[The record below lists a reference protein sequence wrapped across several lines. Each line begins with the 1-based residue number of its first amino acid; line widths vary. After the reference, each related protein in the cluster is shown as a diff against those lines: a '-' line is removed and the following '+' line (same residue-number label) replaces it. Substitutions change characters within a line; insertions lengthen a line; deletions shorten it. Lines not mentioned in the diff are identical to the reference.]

1 MSESP
6 DPDLLDVFRLLY
18 DEPEWALDDEVR
30 VFEAS
35 SQPQSQIPRAPNLMK
50 DVTNRLQE
58 ETPALEVAAATPDV
72 EVEEVEADVE
82 PEPLEKRYSKR
93 RFAEA
98 LNGLFSP
105 SKRPRIYTPLSS
117 AIPSIIPS
125 TAPLPTLPPP
135 TIYAPF
141 SPLPLLS
148 RLRTFRPSTF
158 TPSFSPLTP
167 LELAL
172 SGWTNTAREEVGCG
186 SCGAK
191 YGVGGLGEI
200 VDVSV
205 RREVARRLG
214 KRIEQGHGKG
224 CAWRVRKSPR
234 ELFTQ
239 LRQVLHPMLSSS
251 LAPLAERIDVE
262 CLSTAPDIA
271 WRSPISSSP
280 QQILAASL
288 SRHRTAE
295 VAEVAEV
302 TEVATASDTPL
313 SVPRSLSELAATLA
327 LFAWYPYHPNLPSG
341 TLSPKPRPT
350 EILQCRFCERR
361 VGLWAFRPGQLGQSG
376 QSGQSHP
383 RTFDLVGEHLSWCPI
398 RPQIT
403 HAGTGT
409 ERAWWDDTSLL
420 QPKEKGT
427 ASHRGGLEEVKGWV
441 RVSERLEKKPWR
453 R

>member
-6 DPDLLDVFRLLY
+6 DPDLRDVFRLLY

-82 PEPLEKRYSKR
+82 PEPLEKRYSKVCLRDGCGPRTSRRGIKTALNTHRPQR

-125 TAPLPTLPPP
+125 TAPFPTLPPP

-224 CAWRVRKSPR
+224 CAWRVRKSP
-234 ELFTQ
+234 
-239 LRQVLHPMLSSS
+239 
-251 LAPLAERIDVE
+251 
-262 CLSTAPDIA
+262 
-271 WRSPISSSP
+271 
-280 QQILAASL
+280 
-288 SRHRTAE
+288 
-295 VAEVAEV
+295 
-302 TEVATASDTPL
+302 
-313 SVPRSLSELAATLA
+313 SE
-327 LFAWYPYHPNLPSG
+327 
-341 TLSPKPRPT
+341 
-350 EILQCRFCERR
+350 
-361 VGLWAFRPGQLGQSG
+361 
-376 QSGQSHP
+376 
-383 RTFDLVGEHLSWCPI
+383 
-398 RPQIT
+398 
-403 HAGTGT
+403 
-409 ERAWWDDTSLL
+409 
-420 QPKEKGT
+420 
-427 ASHRGGLEEVKGWV
+427 
-441 RVSERLEKKPWR
+441 
-453 R
+453 